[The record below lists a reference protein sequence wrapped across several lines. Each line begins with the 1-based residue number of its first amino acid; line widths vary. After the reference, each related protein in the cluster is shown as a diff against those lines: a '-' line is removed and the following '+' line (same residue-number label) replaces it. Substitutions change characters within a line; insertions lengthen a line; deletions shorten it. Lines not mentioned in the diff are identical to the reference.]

1 MAVAFP
7 GSLPRPMRAG
17 YGFQATQP
25 HAESANDRGLSRRRR
40 IATGTST
47 KSTLAWIFTESEL
60 QTFAQWWRDDV
71 AYGTADFDIQLLN
84 GYDDVSQIVKATG
97 PYTASRLNGAWQ
109 VSVPIE
115 CTAPP
120 IASQAVMQ
128 DAIDN
133 YSSLILV
140 NDFHYLVH
148 VIIPE
153 NI

>member
-1 MAVAFP
+1 
-7 GSLPRPMRAG
+7 
-17 YGFQATQP
+17 
-25 HAESANDRGLSRRRR
+25 LSRRRR

-47 KSTLAWIFTESEL
+47 KSALAWIFTEAEL

-71 AYGTADFDIQLLN
+71 EYGTADFTIQLLN
-84 GYDDVSQIVKATG
+84 GYDDVSQTVKATG
-97 PYTASRLNGAWQ
+97 PYTEARLNGAWQ

-115 CTAPP
+115 WTAPP
-120 IASQAVMQ
+120 IASQSVMQ

-133 YSSLILV
+133 YSSLILG
-140 NDFHYLVH
+140 NDLHHLVH